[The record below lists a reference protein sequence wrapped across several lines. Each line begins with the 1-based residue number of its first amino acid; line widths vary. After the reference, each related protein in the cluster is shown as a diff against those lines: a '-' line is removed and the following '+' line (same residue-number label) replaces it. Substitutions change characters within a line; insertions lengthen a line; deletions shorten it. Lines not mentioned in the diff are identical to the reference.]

1 MVIALIIFLILFI
14 LIDLLFYIPII
25 IHIYISQNCFG
36 IYIFSIPIFYVS
48 HAKTKNLLKH
58 KISIEKLKNADPINI
73 KYIESIAIDRIQVNA
88 IFIDRMAEKA
98 LFIYPI
104 LGILKS
110 LDENIFNQKLIIEKN
125 LKKEYYFYL
134 KMQIKIAR
142 IVKYYFII
150 RRLKSE
156 RTSNKRN
163 FKKFDDST
171 R

>member
-36 IYIFSIPIFYVS
+36 IYIFVS

-134 KMQIKIAR
+134 KMQIKAR